1 MSRGLQ
7 YDKSRSKSP
16 SANLIAQHERHA
28 HEEHNPVDVARS
40 NLRLLSET
48 FCRSF

>member
-16 SANLIAQHERHA
+16 SANLIAQHERP
-28 HEEHNPVDVARS
+28 EHNPEDEARS
-40 NLRLLSET
+40 NLRWVSET